1 MNRRR
6 SGTALLVG
14 AVLLSVLVEPA
25 LAQTSSSVTEELIWD
40 LNLNLLYIA
49 VPITVLVEGIL
60 IYTVL
65 RFRKNEDPLPTRE
78 NRRLEITW
86 TIATAV
92 ILLVVGVGSYQVLG
106 NEFVAGAQAG
116 GTEAIEELEEDPVV
130 VEVTAMR
137 YGWEFQYTDF
147 AANTS
152 QELSEN
158 NTLTTRGTLY
168 LPTDRP
174 VQLEIT
180 SSDWIHSF
188 HVPDLGLKQ
197 DAMPGQWNRLL
208 TKINE
213 PGGYQL
219 YCAEYC
225 GSGHSN
231 MLGTVEVLSEEN
243 FEEQLASEQSS

>member
-6 SGTALLVG
+6 IVPSLLVG
-14 AVLLSVLVEPA
+14 AALLMLFVEPA
-25 LAQTSSSVTEELIWD
+25 LAQTSDSVTEDLIWD

-65 RFRKNEDPLPTRE
+65 KFRKNEDPLPTRE

-106 NEFVAGAQAG
+106 NQYVGGSPAQAQ
-116 GTEAIEELEEDPVV
+116 ALEDAENPVV
-130 VEVTAMR
+130 VQVEAFR
-137 YGWEFQYTDF
+137 YGWQFHYEGVRG
-147 AANTS
+147 NTS
-152 QELSEN
+152 QPAGEDN
-158 NTLTTRGTLY
+158 RLTTSGTLY
-168 LPTDRP
+168 LPTNQTVR
-174 VQLEIT
+174 LEVRST
-180 SSDWIHSF
+180 DWLHSF

-197 DAMPGQWNRLL
+197 DAFPGQSNYIL

-213 PGGYQL
+213 EGTYQL

-225 GSGHSN
+225 GNGHSG
-231 MLGTVEVLSEEN
+231 MLGTVEVVSPEEYQT
-243 FEEQLASEQSS
+243 QLENQQSS